1 MAYSKNI
8 LLIFFLIITIIFSAL
23 IWDKLDLPFNNE
35 HQIIGFYSI
44 NNVSHLNDI
53 VGYIL
58 FITIPTI
65 FFLLWLYFIEKKKI
79 NLFLNNIK
87 FKEEKS
93 SKYEIELTFLFL
105 IIGFLFFE
113 FLSIDFQDHKID
125 FFHEGQRL
133 SATFNNEINNN
144 LFSSSYITVGLFFEI
159 IGPKLIWKIFNN
171 ESISLIRFLDLLL
184 IFSTKI
190 ILAILSYLIAK
201 YSSFNYLIKNL
212 FFIILCLFCIN
223 LLSYTQPKN
232 LLDFRDIPILLTLVL
247 FFSLINKW
255 NKNSIHL
262 ILIGILFSFSYL
274 WSIDRA
280 LVQSLLTLFIIAYL
294 LINIKFKEIIILFFS
309 ISLSFLF
316 IFFILGN
323 EFSLFIDNTISTFI
337 EHTLVN
343 GIIHPIPFGGGSFK
357 IDFLNIETTDLNN
370 TRATKTILAI
380 LFSIIISIYIFLFSN
395 KINYTTKIFLLSLS
409 IVSFLSYIYALGRT
423 DYSHLREVF
432 GYPLFFYLVLFF
444 HLIINYFKIEQ
455 FKFFNLNNTIYKY
468 PFYLLI
474 IIFFVGHLNFSNIYS
489 FKERLNKY
497 SNLNDNHFIDDVDKK
512 FINFSQ
518 KKFNSEKCISL
529 FSNDVALLYLIK
541 KPSCTKYYFTYT
553 IGSLSNQK
561 EMINGLSNANYIL
574 VGGKIDKTI
583 EVHKW
588 AITLNKKYPTITRY
602 LNKNFELYETIGDRK
617 ILKRKK

>member
-1 MAYSKNI
+1 MGYSKNI
-8 LLIFFLIITIIFSAL
+8 LLIFFLIISIIFSAL
-23 IWDKLDLPFNNE
+23 IWDRLDLPFNNE
-35 HQIIGFYSI
+35 HQIVGFYSI

-53 VGYIL
+53 IGYIL

-65 FFLLWLYFIEKKKI
+65 FFLLWLYFIEKKRI
-79 NLFLNNIK
+79 NLFLNNIRYK
-87 FKEEKS
+87 KEKY
-93 SKYEIELTFLFL
+93 SKHGIEFTFLFL
-105 IIGFLFFE
+105 IISFLIFE
-113 FLSIDFQDHKID
+113 FLSIDFPDHKID

-133 SATFNNEINNN
+133 SASFNNKIYDN

-184 IFSTKI
+184 IFFTKI
-190 ILAILSYLIAK
+190 ILVFLSYQIAK
-201 YSSFNYLIKNL
+201 YSSLNYLIKNL
-212 FFIILCLFCIN
+212 FFIILCFFCID

-232 LLDFRDIPILLTLVL
+232 LLHYRDIPILLTLV
-247 FFSLINKW
+247 FFFNLINKW
-255 NKNSIHL
+255 NKNSIYL

-274 WSIDRA
+274 WSVDRA
-280 LVQSLLTLFIIAYL
+280 LVQSLLTLFLIAYL
-294 LINIKFKEIIILFFS
+294 LINIKFREIMILFFS
-309 ISLSFLF
+309 ISLSFLL

-323 EFSLFIDNTISTFI
+323 EFSLFIDNTISTFV
-337 EHTLVN
+337 EQTLVN
-343 GIIHPIPFGGGSFK
+343 GIIHPVPFGSGSFE
-357 IDFLNIETTDLNN
+357 INFLNIETTDLNN

-380 LFSIIISIYIFLFSN
+380 LFTIIISIYIFLFSN
-395 KINYTTKIFLLSLS
+395 KINYNTKIFLFSLS
-409 IVSFLSYIYALGRT
+409 VVSFLSYIYALGRT

-444 HLIINYFKIEQ
+444 HLIKNYFKIEKLQ
-455 FKFFNLNNTIYKY
+455 LFNSDNKMYKY

-474 IIFFVGHLNFSNIYS
+474 IIYFIGNLNFSNIYS
-489 FKERLNKY
+489 FEKRLIKY
-497 SNLNDNHFIDDVDKK
+497 SNLNDNHFIDDIDKK
-512 FINFSQ
+512 FINFS
-518 KKFNSEKCISL
+518 KEKFNSEICVSI

-541 KPSCTKYYFTYT
+541 KPSCSKYYFTYT

-561 EMINGLSNANYIL
+561 EMINSLTNANYIL

-588 AITLNKKYPTITRY
+588 AITLDKKYPTITKY